1 MPRMDRGRPRESFH
15 RRAVMFGLI
24 LLLAVFTCIASV
36 FYPGLRK
43 LAKAILLTAFLSAFG
58 VWVLLEIMI
67 SK

>member
-1 MPRMDRGRPRESFH
+1 
-15 RRAVMFGLI
+15 MFGLI